1 MVTGGRLL
9 AGLAQTA
16 GSAYSFAI
24 RVPVVGG
31 VVQRRT
37 EDVVAL
43 GERSLD
49 VAIALARATL
59 KVVIREVIEALVVE
73 VDLTELVRRHVD
85 LNRIATEI
93 DVDTIAARI
102 DVDTIAARID
112 IDAILNRVDIDRV
125 IETVDL
131 DRAVARVDID
141 AIAAKIDIEPIIG
154 RIDLIELANEIIDG
168 VDLQAIVRD
177 STTTLTTGVLED
189 VRTQGARADDAVAG
203 VIGRLLGRQATSRN
217 GRGAG
222 GAGSPAALNGHPAD
236 VVIEVHRRS
245 EPPPPPTGSSATD
258 RAPTDAST
266 NGAPSSE
273 RPVDPA

>member
-49 VAIALARATL
+49 VAIALARVAL
-59 KVVIREVIEALVVE
+59 KVIIREVIEALVVE
-73 VDLTELVRRHVD
+73 IDLTELVRRHVD
-85 LNRIATEI
+85 LNRIATGI

-102 DVDTIAARID
+102 DLDTIAARID

-141 AIAAKIDIEPIIG
+141 AVAAKIDIEPIIG

-177 STTTLTTGVLED
+177 STTTLTNGVLDD

-203 VIGRLLGRQATSRN
+203 VIGRLLGRQSASRN
-217 GRGAG
+217 GRGAD
-222 GAGSPAALNGHPAD
+222 GATTPAALNGHSAD

-245 EPPPPPTGSSATD
+245 ESPPPNG
-258 RAPTDAST
+258 DAST
-266 NGAPSSE
+266 NGASSSE